1 MKKNTLVRILTLAL
15 AAVMA
20 LGAAGCKEKEPAID
34 PAYVAQLE
42 QENADLKNQ
51 VDTLA
56 KRVDE
61 MERNAVLKDYTMT
74 AKPRKDGT
82 GAIIEIAAYP
92 VAHRDGQ
99 TAEISV
105 RLDGEEKFSQEAKWD
120 GNAYTV
126 SFDLDAHNGYG
137 YYCVLVESDGTR
149 KQAVLSNME
158 TPVYDAY
165 VYLETSLNAYCNLAV
180 KNWVD
185 DGKVL
190 SLGEVSV
197 QVQLPRI
204 TEGKDVT
211 FAGAELVLKHMDKE
225 VQRVPVELPEGEAK
239 GSYEAFF
246 ESVEFNMPEM
256 KDDESLELWLEAKLS
271 DGNVLSYNGGN
282 WYYNGGDL
290 IMTAG

>member
-1 MKKNTLVRILTLAL
+1 MKKNILRILTLAL
-15 AAVMA
+15 AVVMV
-20 LGAAGCKEKEPAID
+20 LSFAGCKEKEPPID
-34 PAYVAQLE
+34 PSYVAQLE
-42 QENADLKNQ
+42 QENTDLKAQ
-51 VDTLA
+51 IETLT

-74 AKPRKDGT
+74 AVPRKDGT
-82 GAIIEIAAYP
+82 GAVVEISAYP

-105 RLDGEEKFSQEAKWD
+105 RLDGEEKFSEEAKWD

-180 KNWVD
+180 KNWTD

-204 TEGKDVT
+204 TEGKDVN
-211 FAGAELVLKHMDKE
+211 FDGAELVLKHMEKE
-225 VQRVPVELPEGEAK
+225 IQRVPVELPEGEAK
-239 GSYEAFF
+239 RSYEAYF

-256 KDDESLELWLEAKLS
+256 QDDESLELWLEAKLS